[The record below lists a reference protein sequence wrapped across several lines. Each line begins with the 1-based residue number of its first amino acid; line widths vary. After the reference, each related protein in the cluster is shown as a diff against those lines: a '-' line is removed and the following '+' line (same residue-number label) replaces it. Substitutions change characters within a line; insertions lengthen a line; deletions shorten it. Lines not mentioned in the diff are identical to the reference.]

1 MRSMT
6 GFGQAAKET
15 ERFRVTVTV
24 RGVNHRYLDLSLRL
38 REEHR
43 RLEPALRE
51 LVAGRQERGRVELS
65 VDVEALGARAFEVEI
80 DDSLVSSLHALGQKL
95 AARDLISGQQLELG
109 DLLKIPELVQLR
121 ARDPEWT
128 DEDRALWLEVVAAA
142 LDECVAARETEGKA
156 LYEILAER
164 REGLAE
170 LVARLSERR
179 AALPEEMV
187 RHLKQRISELLGE
200 ALDKDRVAQEAAL
213 LVERSDVAE
222 ELDRLRSHL
231 DHFRSIMNQ
240 GGSVG
245 KRLDF
250 LSQEIFRELN
260 TVGSKCRDSEMIR
273 WVLDAKVLCEQIREQ
288 VQNVE

>member
-24 RGVNHRYLDLSLRL
+24 RGVNHRFLDLSLRL

-43 RLEPALRE
+43 LLESAIRE
-51 LVAGRQERGRVELS
+51 LITSRQERGRVELA
-65 VDVEALGARAFEVEI
+65 VDVEALGAQTFEVEI
-80 DDSLVSSLHALGQKL
+80 DDSLVSALHALGQKL
-95 AARDLISGQQLELG
+95 TARGWISGQLEFG
-109 DLLKIPELVQLR
+109 DLLKIPELIRLR

-128 DEDRALWLEVVAAA
+128 DEDKALWLEVVATA
-142 LDECVAARETEGKA
+142 LDEFVAAREVEGKA
-156 LYEILAER
+156 LYEVLAER
-164 REGLAE
+164 REELAE
-170 LVARLSERR
+170 LVVRLRDRR
-179 AALPEEMV
+179 AALPEEMA
-187 RHLKQRISELLGE
+187 RSLKQRISELVGE
-200 ALDKDRVAQEAAL
+200 TLDEDRVAQEVVL

-231 DHFRSIMNQ
+231 DHFRSIMDQ
-240 GGSVG
+240 RGSVG

-260 TVGSKCRDSEMIR
+260 TVGSKCRDSDMIR

>member
-24 RGVNHRYLDLSLRL
+24 RGVNHRFLDLSLRL

-43 RLEPALRE
+43 TLEPALRE
-51 LVAGRQERGRVELS
+51 LVTSRQERGRVELS
-65 VDVEALGARAFEVEI
+65 VDVEAVGTQAFEVEI
-80 DDSLVSSLHALGQKL
+80 DESLVSSLHALGQKL
-95 AARDLISGQQLELG
+95 AARGLISGQLELG
-109 DLLKIPELVQLR
+109 DLLKVPELVQLR

-128 DEDRALWLEVVAAA
+128 GEDRALWLEVVATA
-142 LDECVAARETEGKA
+142 LDDLVAARETEGRA
-156 LYEILAER
+156 LFEVLAER
-164 REGLAE
+164 REELAE
-170 LVARLSERR
+170 IVARLSERR
-179 AALPEEMV
+179 AALPEEMA
-187 RHLKQRISELLGE
+187 RSLKQRISELLGE
-200 ALDKDRVAQEAAL
+200 ALDEDRVAQEVVL
-213 LVERSDVAE
+213 LVERSDVSE

-231 DHFRSIMNQ
+231 EHFRSIMHQ
-240 GGSVG
+240 SGSVG

-250 LSQEIFRELN
+250 LSQEILRELN